1 MRIWLSDLTYTQQSI
16 ASDILPAAIGMIA
29 EYAST
34 NMENSPEF
42 KLFIKD

>member
-1 MRIWLSDLTYTQQSI
+1 MNVWLTDLTYTQQSI

-34 NMENSPEF
+34 NMTEDTP
-42 KLFIKD
+42 D